1 MGVAIDSIVSA
12 GCIISGG
19 RVVRSV
25 LSPGVRVNSFCEVEF
40 SILMPQCEIGRYS
53 RIRRAIIDSKVKI
66 PEGSTIGFD
75 LEEDRRKGYHV
86 TDSGIV
92 VVPS

>member
-1 MGVAIDSIVSA
+1 VSA

-19 RVVRSV
+19 RVIRSV

-40 SILMPQCEIGRYS
+40 SILMPHCEIGRYS
-53 RIRRAIIDSKVKI
+53 RVRRAIIDTKVKI
-66 PEGSTIGFD
+66 PEGSNIGFD

-92 VVPS
+92 VVSS